1 MKMTSHNDDLTGRQ
15 PHRKTNHSPK
25 MATSQEDN
33 LTGRPPPTKKT
44 TLKEELEERQPHRQM
59 NYIQPNR
66 IKISCEGNIALCYVV
81 N

>member
-1 MKMTSHNDDLTGRQ
+1 MKMTSHEDDLTRREPQ
-15 PHRKTNHSPK
+15 RKTSHRQRK
-25 MATSQEDN
+25 TTSEEDN

>member
-1 MKMTSHNDDLTGRQ
+1 MKMTLHKDNLTGRQ
-15 PHRKTNHSPK
+15 PHTKTSHRQRKT
-25 MATSQEDN
+25 TSQEDN

-44 TLKEELEERQPHRQM
+44 ILKEELEERQHHRQI